1 MSQDHQFYQRATRA
15 AIVGLSVQIVL
26 GVFCALIGL
35 WAHSPA
41 IHAATWHIF
50 GGLPIWVILLAIY
63 YQHRLERLETLET
76 EQLTKTDA
84 QAAALFDE
92 QGQDLQVARNRLDTL
107 YRLGLP
113 IVSLVVAIYLVL
125 VGAVMLYANHKAYAS
140 GDLIKEAIGGTALSA
155 PGLFQLFWM
164 TVALAFVS
172 FIVARYESGMTM
184 IAEWQLLRGGASYL
198 MGTTLV
204 AVLLVVGSFIAWVRE
219 VDQTPFAVLA
229 MLIPAAMVL
238 VGSEMLLTA
247 VLSAYRPRRPGEI
260 PRPAFDSRTL
270 GLLTKPESIA
280 KAIGDTINYQFG
292 FEVSRSWF
300 YQLLSRSIA
309 PLLVFGAFVLLALS
323 CIFTVEPHQQ
333 ALVLRFGKIVGQPL
347 DPGLHLKL
355 PWPVSTVE
363 TFPVKRLFQVT
374 VGSVRGD
381 VDPNAA
387 ILWTNTHGTGKEE
400 YLITAPSQTAQIE
413 TGFLNS
419 FNPTKSNTPGMAL
432 IGATVT
438 VQFRIKDL
446 LAYSKAVAEPTRLLS
461 ALAEREVASFF
472 VTQTVDQ
479 LVGPERI
486 ASSETL
492 KDRLQKA
499 ADTALADSNGKPQ
512 SLGLE
517 IVFVG
522 FSAVHPPSDSEVAA
536 SFHEQIGALQEKQA
550 TIEKA
555 HQDAT
560 EMLATVAG
568 SREDAEAIDQAITSL
583 DSVRAEIEGLR
594 NSGDAAKI
602 EAKAKEALAKELV
615 IEDLLTRSNGKA
627 AQLISGARAYRWQRS
642 VTEQAKAS
650 RFLAELSAYGKA
662 PELYRTRRYLE
673 TLAEGLDKS
682 RKFVIGSQ
690 STEAPVFRLDLTDN
704 TSSMDAIFKNN

>member
-1 MSQDHQFYQRATRA
+1 M
-15 AIVGLSVQIVL
+15 GLSVQIAL
-26 GVFCALIGL
+26 AIYCAAIGL
-35 WAHSPA
+35 WAQSPA
-41 IHAATWHIF
+41 IHAATWHLF
-50 GGLPIWVILLAIY
+50 GGLPIWFILLAIY
-63 YQHRLERLETLET
+63 HQHRLERLETLET

-92 QGQDLQVARNRLDTL
+92 RGEDLQVARSRLETL

-113 IVSLVVAIYLVL
+113 IVSLIVAIYLVL

-140 GDLIKEAIGGTALSA
+140 GDLIKTAIGGTGSALTNE
-155 PGLFQLFWM
+155 GLFQLFWL

-172 FIVARYESGMTM
+172 FIVARYESGMTL
-184 IAEWQLLRGGASYL
+184 ISEWQLLRGGASYL

-204 AVLLVVGSFIAWVRE
+204 SVLLVVGSFISWVRE
-219 VDQTPFAVLA
+219 GDQTPFVVLA
-229 MLIPAAMVL
+229 LLIPAAMIL

-247 VLSAYRPRRPGEI
+247 VLSAYRPRRPGEV

-309 PLLVFGAFVLLALS
+309 PLLAFGGLVLLALS

-333 ALVLRFGKIVGQPL
+333 ALVLRFGKIVGEPL
-347 DPGLHLKL
+347 EAGLHFKL
-355 PWPVSTVE
+355 PWPVSTFE
-363 TFPVKRLFQVT
+363 TFPVKRIYQVS

-387 ILWTNTHGTGKEE
+387 ILWTNTHGSGKEE

-413 TGFLNS
+413 TGFLKNL
-419 FNPTKSNTPGMAL
+419 NPTRSNTPGMAL

-438 VQFRIKDL
+438 VQYRIKNL
-446 LAYSKAVAEPTRLLS
+446 LAYSKAVAEPTKLLS
-461 ALAEREVASFF
+461 ALAEREVAAYF

-486 ASSETL
+486 ASSEVL
-492 KDRLQKA
+492 KERLQKA
-499 ADTALADSNGKPQ
+499 VDTAMADSSGKPQ

-517 IVFVG
+517 IIFVG
-522 FSAVHPPSDSEVAA
+522 FSSVHPPSDAEVAA
-536 SFHEQIGALQEKQA
+536 SFHEQIGAQQEKQA

-560 EMLATVAG
+560 EMLANVAG
-568 SREDAEAIDQAITSL
+568 SREDAEAIDQAITAL
-583 DSVRAEIEGLR
+583 DAIRIEVEALR

-602 EAKAKEALAKELV
+602 EAKAKEAIAKELI

-627 AQLISGARAYRWQRS
+627 AQLISSARAYRWQRS

-650 RFLAELSAYGKA
+650 RFIAELSAYGKA

-690 STEAPVFRLDLTDN
+690 STEAPIFRLDLKDN

>member
-1 MSQDHQFYQRATRA
+1 
-15 AIVGLSVQIVL
+15 
-26 GVFCALIGL
+26 
-35 WAHSPA
+35 
-41 IHAATWHIF
+41 
-50 GGLPIWVILLAIY
+50 
-63 YQHRLERLETLET
+63 
-76 EQLTKTDA
+76 
-84 QAAALFDE
+84 
-92 QGQDLQVARNRLDTL
+92 
-107 YRLGLP
+107 
-113 IVSLVVAIYLVL
+113 
-125 VGAVMLYANHKAYAS
+125 
-140 GDLIKEAIGGTALSA
+140 
-155 PGLFQLFWM
+155 
-164 TVALAFVS
+164 
-172 FIVARYESGMTM
+172 
-184 IAEWQLLRGGASYL
+184 
-198 MGTTLV
+198 
-204 AVLLVVGSFIAWVRE
+204 
-219 VDQTPFAVLA
+219 
-229 MLIPAAMVL
+229 
-238 VGSEMLLTA
+238 
-247 VLSAYRPRRPGEI
+247 
-260 PRPAFDSRTL
+260 
-270 GLLTKPESIA
+270 
-280 KAIGDTINYQFG
+280 
-292 FEVSRSWF
+292 
-300 YQLLSRSIA
+300 
-309 PLLVFGAFVLLALS
+309 
-323 CIFTVEPHQQ
+323 
-333 ALVLRFGKIVGQPL
+333 
-347 DPGLHLKL
+347 
-355 PWPVSTVE
+355 
-363 TFPVKRLFQVT
+363 
-374 VGSVRGD
+374 
-381 VDPNAA
+381 
-387 ILWTNTHGTGKEE
+387 
-400 YLITAPSQTAQIE
+400 
-413 TGFLNS
+413 
-419 FNPTKSNTPGMAL
+419 MAL